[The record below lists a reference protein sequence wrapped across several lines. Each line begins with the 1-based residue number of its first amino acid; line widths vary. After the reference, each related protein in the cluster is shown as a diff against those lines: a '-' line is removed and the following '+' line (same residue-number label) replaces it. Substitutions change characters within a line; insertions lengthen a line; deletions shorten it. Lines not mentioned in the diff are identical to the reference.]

1 MIKIRSLLSLVAIT
15 LASVAWAGANLTLG
29 TYNVR
34 LRTLSDKTDDPATNK
49 YWDVRADYVART
61 IKDCGFQIVA
71 LNELTDDD
79 RVDGHTMM
87 QDMYRNFPATE
98 WAFVEANNTDIR
110 SLSTVHCVLYR
121 TDVVEEIE
129 HGSFW
134 HSPTPEKYNENVY
147 DYGNKAR
154 MSLWV
159 KFRVKETGEIFYF
172 FETHLHHT
180 GNMGRNEG
188 ARINVEYARRLSGGY
203 PVFIAG
209 DHNSYESRF
218 PMYDLC
224 SAYFLDSRKNAET
237 VSGTVGT
244 CNVWNQGSANWSRLD
259 HVWVRGAKIHSYA
272 TFNEKYDLP
281 FNPSDH
287 LPIVLNVTLEEPLKT
302 RVKYVAERAPAGGD
316 GSISAPF
323 ANLQDALD
331 CCVKGD
337 TIRVTEGT
345 FYPTYSTGGKFPL
358 TYFNVTNSVTI
369 EGGFNHDFT
378 AVTGKSVFSGDLNG
392 NGITDEG
399 DATHVF
405 AISKTEAF
413 ELSDA
418 VVCHGYSKGTN
429 GAGIFCEGP
438 RVILDRV
445 TVRDNI
451 SRALGAGVY
460 AYAQLIARDCTFERN
475 ETTGNGGAIYTNYN
489 NGKIWWFHHITDCQ
503 FIDNKALGGSAAYIA
518 GSLWVNVMGNT
529 FSGNTATSRGTLT
542 IGGDK
547 IATAVTVCN
556 NTFVNNKV
564 EITNSSNAVGGSAI
578 LILDMKTEVSDAD
591 PAATV
596 AIINNTIVNNECL
609 YAEGVAPVTGFR
621 GAAVQTTNVMKLYLN
636 HNIIAGNYS
645 VAPNADVYI
654 QQPDALVK
662 GQSRYNL
669 FTSPQSIS
677 YSKEYYDL
685 QGTDATST
693 AAALAMA
700 LDGTVTDGRFYP
712 SLALNGGTTPT
723 VRLKY
728 PSFAGK
734 AINCIKR
741 TNLAEDKVVADLDAD
756 RQIQKAVLA
765 VDQRGMARSLT
776 NSACIGA
783 YEWSADDPAAGM
795 DAVSLVDSDAPAVYY
810 NLQGIRVENP
820 TTGIYLV
827 RKGCHTSKVFIK

>member
-1 MIKIRSLLSLVAIT
+1 MIKIRTLLSIGAIA
-15 LASVAWAGANLTLG
+15 LASSMAWAGANLTLG

-34 LRTLSDKTDDPATNK
+34 LRTLTDKTDDPATNK
-49 YWDVRADYVART
+49 YWDARADYVART
-61 IKDCGFQIVA
+61 IRDCGFQVVA

-79 RVDGHTMM
+79 RLDGHTMM
-87 QDMYRNFPATE
+87 QDMYRNFRAPE
-98 WAFVEANNTDIR
+98 WAFVEASSRDVRNLGTI
-110 SLSTVHCVLYR
+110 HCVLYK
-121 TDVVEEIE
+121 TDVVEELE

-134 HSPTPEKYNENVY
+134 HSPTPETFSDDVY
-147 DYGNKAR
+147 DFGNKAR

-172 FETHLHHT
+172 FETHLHHQ

-188 ARINVEYARRLSGGY
+188 ARLNVEYARKLSGGY

-224 SAYFLDSRKNAET
+224 SAYFMDSRKNAEK
-237 VSGTVGT
+237 VIGPEGT
-244 CNVWNQGSANWSRLD
+244 CNVWTTSANTRLD
-259 HVWVRGAKIHSYA
+259 HVWVRGAKIHSYTA
-272 TFNEKYDLP
+272 FEEKYDLG
-281 FNPSDH
+281 FYPSDH
-287 LPIVLNVTLEEPLKT
+287 LPVVLNVTLEDPLEN
-302 RVKYVAERAPAGGD
+302 RVKYVAESASEGGD

-331 CCVKGD
+331 SCVKGD

-345 FYPTYSTGGKFPL
+345 YYPTYSTGGKFPQS
-358 TYFNVTNSVTI
+358 YFNVSKSVTI
-369 EGGFNHDFT
+369 QGGYNDTFT

-405 AISKTEAF
+405 AVAKTEAF

-418 VVCHGYSKGTN
+418 EVCHGYSKGTN
-429 GAGIFCEGP
+429 GAGILCEGP

-445 TVRDNI
+445 TVRDNM
-451 SRALGAGVY
+451 SRAFGGGVY
-460 AYAQLIARDCTFERN
+460 AYAQLIARNCTFERN
-475 ETTGNGGAIYTNYN
+475 ETTGTGGGVYVNYN
-489 NGKIWWFHHITDCQ
+489 NGKIWWFHHISDCV
-503 FIDNKALGGSAAYIA
+503 FRDNKALGGSAAYIT

-529 FSGNTATSRGTLT
+529 FDGNVSTARGTLT

-547 IATAVTVCN
+547 ISTPVTICN

-564 EITNSSNAVGGSAI
+564 EITNNTNAVGGSAI
-578 LILDMKTEVSDAD
+578 LILDMKTDGGTDS

-609 YAEGVAPVTGFR
+609 YAEGVGPATGFR
-621 GAAVQTTNVMKLYLN
+621 GAAVQTTNVMQLYLN

-645 VAPNADVYI
+645 VGPNADVYI

-669 FTSPQSIS
+669 FTSAQSIS

-685 QGTDATST
+685 QGTDAAST
-693 AAALAMA
+693 AAELASV
-700 LDGTVTDGRFYP
+700 LDGTVIDGRFYP
-712 SLALNGGTTPT
+712 NLAQNGGATPT
-723 VRLKY
+723 VRLVN
-728 PSFAGK
+728 PTFAGK
-734 AINCIKR
+734 PVNCIKK
-741 TNLAEDKVVADLDAD
+741 TNLAEDKVVADLNAD
-756 RQIQKAVLA
+756 RQIQKALLD
-765 VDQRGMARSLT
+765 VDQRGVARSLT

-783 YEWSADDPAAGM
+783 YEWSVDDPAAGM
-795 DAVSLVDSDAPAVYY
+795 KSAVIGDTDAPAVYY
-810 NLQGIRVENP
+810 NLQGMRVENP
-820 TTGIYLV
+820 TPGIYIV
-827 RKGCHTSKVFIK
+827 RKGHSTAKVMIQ